1 MSPPASCSPLTGE
14 AEVSTESPE
23 DRSGTRKLDYGEL
36 ERKRAR
42 DRKSQ
47 QAMRNRTKGTISGLT
62 QQVQRLTQTL
72 GEKDTLNTSLA
83 ARLSNV
89 EAEVDTL
96 RSQNAALRLQL
107 MNQPSANQN
116 LDTITFPRWQLPP
129 QNVQPTCLSDQI
141 LQAFLARS
149 RGEVAGPPSPGGE
162 GAAVFSDKPNLCS
175 LLDRRQRAV
184 DALSN
189 IAADMVCSYKEIES
203 LPNRVAAFCNI
214 ASLFK
219 WQMQLDRESWQQ
231 IAPFL
236 RPIPEQLTTAHPA
249 WIDRIPWPRLRK
261 YLLDRPQI
269 TLDDFAA
276 AYSSSFNVE
285 WPYSPSLVITD
296 VTPSREGACKVLH
309 ASPVYEEHMRQIRHW
324 TVRGPFRTKFPE
336 MAALIDLDN
345 SSQGWERMPVAG

>member
-1 MSPPASCSPLTGE
+1 MSPPASCSPPTGE
-14 AEVSTESPE
+14 TGRSPE
-23 DRSGTRKLDYGEL
+23 SLENGPQPRKLDDVEL

-47 QAMRNRTKGTISGLT
+47 QAMRHRTKLAIHELT
-62 QQVQRLTQTL
+62 QQVQNLTHTIN
-72 GEKDTLNTSLA
+72 EKDNINTGLTA
-83 ARLSNV
+83 KLSSV
-89 EAEVDTL
+89 EAEIESL

-107 MNQPSANQN
+107 MVQPSPTADP
-116 LDTITFPRWQLPP
+116 DTLILPRWRLPP
-129 QNVQPTCLSDQI
+129 QNVPPTCLSDQI
-141 LQAFLARS
+141 LQAFLAGC
-149 RGEVAGPPSPGGE
+149 RGEAVSPASPGGE
-162 GAAVFSDKPNLCS
+162 GSAVYSDKPNLCS
-175 LLDRRQRAV
+175 LLDKTQRAS

-189 IAADMVCSYKEIES
+189 IAGDMVRSYKEIET
-203 LPNRVAAFCNI
+203 LPNQVAAFCNI

-219 WQMQLDRESWQQ
+219 WQVQLDQESWQQ

-276 AYSSSFNVE
+276 AYSSSFQVE
-285 WPYSPSLVITD
+285 WPYTPSLAIVD
-296 VTPSREGACKVLH
+296 VTPNDEGACRTLH

-324 TVRGPFRTKFPE
+324 TVRGAFRTKFPE
-336 MAALIDLDN
+336 MAALIDLD
-345 SSQGWERMPVAG
+345 SAPQGWSRMSTAG